1 MSTSGYRKNK
11 NSNATVS
18 LLTANN
24 NSQLAYSPFRSFV
37 TAFINSD
44 SVKGGMFAILTL
56 C

>member
-1 MSTSGYRKNK
+1 MPTSGYRKNK
-11 NSNATVS
+11 NPIATVS
-18 LLTANN
+18 LLTYN